1 MPVEITINF
10 TALGFSDDEFVVWS
24 ESYSKLEKLNPE
36 GFEREVISGAD
47 AEEKIMVWK
56 FSGADA
62 EEKIMVWK
70 FSDTR
75 LLTDRLR
82 EELDY
87 ICCPKWSHSLLW
99 QEQINMILLHELLST
114 REFIEGQ
121 SEQEGPLG
129 EDAKER
135 CQQYDDNNPVP

>member
-36 GFEREVISGAD
+36 GFEREVI
-47 AEEKIMVWK
+47 
-56 FSGADA
+56 SGADA